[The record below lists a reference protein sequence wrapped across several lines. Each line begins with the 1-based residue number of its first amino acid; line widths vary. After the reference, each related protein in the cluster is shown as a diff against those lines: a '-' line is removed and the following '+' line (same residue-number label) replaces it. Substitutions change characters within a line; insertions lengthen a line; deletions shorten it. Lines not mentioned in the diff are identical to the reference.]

1 MRGVVFTELI
11 EFVEEKLGFDIADQM
26 LEQAQLSHGGVFTQG
41 GNYPFSE
48 MVQVLTALSKITGK
62 APDDLLE
69 IFGEHMFHVLV
80 KIYGKNIKEDNS
92 ALDFIDSVE
101 TYVHVEVRKLY
112 PDADLP
118 TFTTTSKS
126 ENTLTLVYKSEKKLD
141 ALALGLMKACGVYFG
156 EKLSITKKLIN
167 ESPYEVEFSIV
178 KE

>member
-1 MRGVVFTELI
+1 MKGVVFTELV
-11 EFVEEKLGFDIADQM
+11 EFVEEKLGFEIADKM
-26 LEQAQLSHGGVFTQG
+26 LEEAKLSHGGAFTQG

-62 APDDLLE
+62 APNDLLE

-80 KIYGKNIKEDNS
+80 KIYGKNIREDNN

-101 TYVHVEVRKLY
+101 NYVHVEVKKLY

-126 ENTLTLVYKSEKKLD
+126 ENALTLIYKSEKKLD
-141 ALALGLMKACGVYFG
+141 ALALGLIRSCGVYFG
-156 EKLSITKKLIN
+156 EKLTITKKIVN
-167 ESPYEVEFSIV
+167 ESPYEVEFSII